1 MGGRVGRS
9 VGCCGGAEGDASGC
23 YWYGFRSRADGF
35 WCRPVRVSWPGVG
48 LAASVSYV
56 LVPVRLSA
64 RAFGGVAGRW
74 GGCFGEYGSAV
85 RAVQPKAGVADA
97 LVGVGSV
104 GGAVVAVVVSGSDSV
119 VGGGC
124 GVLGFH
130 QIGVDIARRVCG
142 L

>member
-9 VGCCGGAEGDASGC
+9 VGCGGGAEGDASGC
-23 YWYGFRSRADGF
+23 YWYGFRSRADGCG
-35 WCRPVRVSWPGVG
+35 CRPVRVSWPGVG

-56 LVPVRLSA
+56 LVQVRSSA
-64 RAFGGVAGRW
+64 RAFGGVAGRR